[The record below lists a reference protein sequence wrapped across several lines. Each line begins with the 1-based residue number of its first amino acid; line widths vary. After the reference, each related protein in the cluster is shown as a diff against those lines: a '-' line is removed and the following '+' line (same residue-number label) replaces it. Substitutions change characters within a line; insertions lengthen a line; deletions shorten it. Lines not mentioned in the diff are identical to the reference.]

1 RDGDGDGPGSE
12 DQPWQ
17 DEATRF
23 ETPES
28 RTLTPV
34 VIEALERARGD
45 LAALRLH
52 RLDRGKRAW
61 TVTAGLP
68 MFLALFGR
76 ASLTAGWQSALLG
89 PGIMRGTLPALAG
102 CQGSRDDPWRDEQPG
117 CVLHEAHTGPLGKL
131 RFKPKARDYFSLTA
145 SGLYSFVVAQLW
157 QWTADR

>member
-1 RDGDGDGPGSE
+1 IWFDIELPPHGRWHACFSWKAIVDGDTLEPPCCTRSRDGDGDGPGSG
-12 DQPWQ
+12 DQAWQ

-76 ASLTAGWQSALLG
+76 DSLTAGWQSALLG
-89 PGIMRGTLPALAG
+89 PEIMRGTLPALAD
-102 CQGSRDDPWRDEQPG
+102 CQGSRDD
-117 CVLHEAHTGPLGKL
+117 
-131 RFKPKARDYFSLTA
+131 
-145 SGLYSFVVAQLW
+145 
-157 QWTADR
+157 